1 MADLI
6 PLLMFLSLAVLIMI
20 GYPVA
25 FTLGGVA
32 LFFGIFGF
40 GLDFFTLLPMRIWG
54 RMSGFTLVAVPLFI
68 FMGVFL
74 DRSGLA
80 EDLLE
85 TMALLFGKIRGG
97 VAVSVVVVGALLAA
111 STGIMGATVVTM
123 GVISLPLMLKKK
135 YSHGL
140 ATGTICAASTLG
152 QIIPPSIAL
161 VILGD
166 IMGVSVGVLFMGALI
181 PGLILVGLY
190 IVFILI
196 YAYLNPEVA
205 PGLSNADMDLHPT
218 TGKQLAEKVLKSLL
232 PPAGLILTVLGS
244 IFFGIASPTEAA
256 AVGALGA
263 MVLTILRKRM
273 TLAVLL
279 DVMRTT
285 TGFTSMA
292 FLILLGA
299 TAFGLVFRGL
309 GGDAAL
315 KALLTHIGGGTWGV
329 LALVMAILFALG
341 CFLDFIEITF
351 IIIPILAP
359 IVQHLGIDPIW
370 FCVLVCL
377 NFQTSFLTPPFGF
390 ALFYLKGV
398 CPEEVTTG
406 EIYKGIIP
414 FVAIQIIGLIVVI
427 IFPSLVTWLPG
438 LIFK

>member
-1 MADLI
+1 MADAL
-6 PLLMFLSLAVLIMI
+6 PLLMFIALAALIMI

-25 FTLGGVA
+25 FTLGGIA
-32 LFFGIFGF
+32 LVFGIIGF

-54 RMSGFTLVAVPLFI
+54 RMSSFTLVAVPLFI

-80 EDLLE
+80 EDLLD
-85 TMALLFGKIRGG
+85 TMALMFGRIRGG
-97 VAVSVVVVGALLAA
+97 MAVSVVVVGTLLAA

-123 GVISLPLMLKKK
+123 GVISLPLMLKKR
-135 YSHGL
+135 YSHEL

-181 PGLILVGLY
+181 PGLILAGLY
-190 IVFILI
+190 IIFILI
-196 YAYLNPEVA
+196 YAYFKPKAA
-205 PGLSNADMDLHPT
+205 PGLTNAEIGHYSA
-218 TGKQLAEKVLKSLL
+218 KQLTKKVIKSLL

-256 AVGALGA
+256 AVGAMGA
-263 MVLTILRKRM
+263 MTLTILRGRM
-273 TLAVLL
+273 TFDVLR

-309 GGDAAL
+309 GGDQAL
-315 KALLTHIGGGTWGV
+315 KVMLSQVGGGTWGV
-329 LALVMAILFALG
+329 LALVMGILFVLG

-351 IIIPILAP
+351 IVIPILAP
-359 IVQHLGIDPIW
+359 IIQHLGIDPIW
-370 FCVLVCL
+370 FSVLVCL
-377 NFQTSFLTPPFGF
+377 NFQTSVLTPPFGF

-406 EIYKGIIP
+406 EIYKGIVP
-414 FVAIQIIGLIVVI
+414 FVCIQVVTLIIVL
-427 IFPSLVTWLPG
+427 IFPALVTWLPG
-438 LIFK
+438 IIFK

>member
-1 MADLI
+1 MADAL
-6 PLLMFLSLAVLIMI
+6 PLLMFIALAALIMI

-25 FTLGGVA
+25 FTLGGIA
-32 LFFGIFGF
+32 LVFGLIGF
-40 GLDFFTLLPMRIWG
+40 GLDFFTLLPMRIWD
-54 RMSGFTLVAVPLFI
+54 RMSSFTLVAVPLFI

-80 EDLLE
+80 EDLLD
-85 TMALLFGKIRGG
+85 TMALLFGRIRGG
-97 VAVSVVVVGALLAA
+97 MAVSVVVVGALIAA

-123 GVISLPLMLKKK
+123 GVIALPLMLKKR
-135 YSHGL
+135 YSHEL

-181 PGLILVGLY
+181 PGLVLVGLY
-190 IVFILI
+190 IIFILV
-196 YAYLNPEVA
+196 YAYFKPKAA
-205 PGLSNADMDLHPT
+205 PGLTKAEIGNYSAR
-218 TGKQLAEKVLKSLL
+218 QLTKKVIKSLL

-244 IFFGIASPTEAA
+244 IIFGIATPTEAA
-256 AVGALGA
+256 AVGAMGA
-263 MVLTILRKRM
+263 MVLTLLRGRM
-273 TLAVLL
+273 TFDVLR

-299 TAFGLVFRGL
+299 TSFGLVFRGL
-309 GGDAAL
+309 GGDVAL
-315 KALLTHIGGGTWGV
+315 KEMLSQVGGGTWGV
-329 LALVMAILFALG
+329 LALVMGILFVLG

-351 IIIPILAP
+351 IVIPILAP
-359 IVQHLGIDPIW
+359 IIQHLGIDPLW
-370 FCVLVCL
+370 FGVLVCL

-406 EIYKGIIP
+406 EIYKGIVP
-414 FVAIQIIGLIVVI
+414 FVAIQVVGLIIVI
-427 IFPSLVTWLPG
+427 MFPDLVTWLPG
-438 LIFK
+438 IIYK

>member
-1 MADLI
+1 MADAL
-6 PLLMFLSLAVLIMI
+6 PLLMFIALAALIMI

-25 FTLGGVA
+25 FTLGGIA
-32 LFFGIFGF
+32 LVFGIIGF

-54 RMSGFTLVAVPLFI
+54 RMSSFTLVAVPLFI

-80 EDLLE
+80 EDLLD
-85 TMALLFGKIRGG
+85 TMALMFGRIRGG
-97 VAVSVVVVGALLAA
+97 MAVSVVVVGTLLAA

-123 GVISLPLMLKKK
+123 GVISLPLMLKKR
-135 YSHGL
+135 YSHEL

-181 PGLILVGLY
+181 PGLILAGLY
-190 IVFILI
+190 IIFILV
-196 YAYLNPEVA
+196 YAYFKPKAA
-205 PGLSNADMDLHPT
+205 PGLTNAEIGHYSA
-218 TGKQLAEKVLKSLL
+218 KQLTKKVIKSLL

-256 AVGALGA
+256 AVGAMGA
-263 MVLTILRKRM
+263 MTLTILRGRM
-273 TLAVLL
+273 TFDVLR

-309 GGDAAL
+309 GGDEAL
-315 KALLTHIGGGTWGV
+315 KVMLSQVGGGTWGV
-329 LALVMAILFALG
+329 LALVMGILFVLG

-351 IIIPILAP
+351 IVIPILAP
-359 IVQHLGIDPIW
+359 IIQHLGIDPIW
-370 FCVLVCL
+370 FSVLVCL

-406 EIYKGIIP
+406 EIYKGIVP
-414 FVAIQIIGLIVVI
+414 FVCIQVVALIIVL
-427 IFPSLVTWLPG
+427 IFPALVTWLPG
-438 LIFK
+438 IIFK

>member
-1 MADLI
+1 MADAL
-6 PLLMFLSLAVLIMI
+6 PLLMFIALAALIMI

-25 FTLGGVA
+25 FTLGGIA
-32 LFFGIFGF
+32 LVFGIIGF

-54 RMSGFTLVAVPLFI
+54 RMSSFTLVAVPLFI

-80 EDLLE
+80 EDLLD
-85 TMALLFGKIRGG
+85 TMALMFGRIRGG
-97 VAVSVVVVGALLAA
+97 MAVSVVVVGTLLAA

-123 GVISLPLMLKKK
+123 GVISLPLMLKKR
-135 YSHGL
+135 YSHEL

-181 PGLILVGLY
+181 PGLILAGLY
-190 IVFILI
+190 IIFILI
-196 YAYLNPEVA
+196 YAYFKPKAA
-205 PGLSNADMDLHPT
+205 PGLTNAEIGHYSA
-218 TGKQLAEKVLKSLL
+218 KQLTKKVIKSLL

-256 AVGALGA
+256 AVGAMGA
-263 MVLTILRKRM
+263 MTLTILRGRM
-273 TLAVLL
+273 TFDVLR

-309 GGDAAL
+309 GGDEAL
-315 KALLTHIGGGTWGV
+315 KVMLSQVGGGTWGV
-329 LALVMAILFALG
+329 LALVMGILFVLG

-351 IIIPILAP
+351 IVIPILAP
-359 IVQHLGIDPIW
+359 IIQHLGIDPIW
-370 FCVLVCL
+370 FSVLVCL

-406 EIYKGIIP
+406 EIYKGIVP
-414 FVAIQIIGLIVVI
+414 FVCIQVVALIIVL
-427 IFPSLVTWLPG
+427 IFPALVTWLPG
-438 LIFK
+438 IIFK

>member
-1 MADLI
+1 MAEAL
-6 PLLMFLSLAVLIMI
+6 PLLMFIALAALIMV

-32 LFFGIFGF
+32 LVFGLIGF
-40 GLDFFTLLPMRIWG
+40 GLDFFTLLPLRIWG
-54 RMSGFTLVAVPLFI
+54 RMSSSTLVAVPLFI

-80 EDLLE
+80 EDLLD
-85 TMALLFGKIRGG
+85 TMALLFGRIRGG
-97 VAVSVVVVGALLAA
+97 MAVSVVVVGALLAA

-123 GVISLPLMLKKK
+123 GVISLPLMLKKR

-166 IMGVSVGVLFMGALI
+166 IMGVSVGLLFMGALI
-181 PGLILVGLY
+181 PGLVLVILY
-190 IVFILI
+190 IVYILI
-196 YAYLNPEVA
+196 YAYLNPKAA
-205 PGLSNADMDLHPT
+205 PGLTKTEIGQYNAR
-218 TGKQLAEKVLKSLL
+218 QLTKKVFKSLL

-256 AVGALGA
+256 AVGAMGA
-263 MVLTILRKRM
+263 MILTILRRRM
-273 TLAVLL
+273 TFEVLK

-292 FLILLGA
+292 FMILLGA

-315 KALLTHIGGGTWGV
+315 KGMLTQVGGGTWGV
-329 LALVMAILFALG
+329 LALVMGILFVLG

-351 IIIPILAP
+351 IVIPILAP
-359 IVQHLGIDPIW
+359 VIQHLGIDPLW

-406 EIYKGIIP
+406 EIYKGIVP
-414 FVAIQIIGLIVVI
+414 FVLIQLVGLVIVM
-427 IFPSLVTWLPG
+427 IFPELVTWLPG
-438 LIFK
+438 IIYK